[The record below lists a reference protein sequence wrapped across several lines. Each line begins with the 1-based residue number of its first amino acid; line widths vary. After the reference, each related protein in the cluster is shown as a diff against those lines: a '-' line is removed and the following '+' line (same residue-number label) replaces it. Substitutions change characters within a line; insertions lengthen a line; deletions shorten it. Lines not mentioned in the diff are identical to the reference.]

1 MESALFFIGVLLF
14 AALTLN
20 YLRIAFQTALYWL
33 LLGIVFLPSCIVFYA
48 KHWDRYKPQAIV
60 HGASCVALAL
70 FTTLYV
76 RAYPFE
82 FEQTAAASLR
92 NFVAPAFAEA
102 PLAIEPLIY
111 ATDAEMSRYLK
122 PGHKRAVIQVE
133 QRRLRMKR
141 AVVSNGIIRFKTL
154 VHSPGSVEV
163 AIDLNQA
170 NISNPDVI
178 ELDIT
183 PAQSKL
189 PSVYVLQFSD
199 MEHKPAIE
207 VYDHGYWMEL
217 SLNKMGKHYYEGFI
231 NLKLPDGAQSFV
243 AGYFDAY
250 DVDLVWDYGEVDRNH
265 NSNHTIEYVA
275 EQYLVNK
282 LGSALGSVERFEGT
296 FFQTTLEEPSATTT
310 AHINMVDG
318 SQQHIALNLFKGAE
332 GWTVE
337 HSPVRELISA
347 LQAIT
352 KAPPA
357 AINRKQLPTQI
368 SVFSID
374 EVDSLV
380 GRSVV
385 IVTQDGRVRE
395 GVVSA
400 VDRYNVSLTTNMDG
414 GSMAMLVRR
423 REVKEIQ
430 VKD

>member
-1 MESALFFIGVLLF
+1 M
-14 AALTLN
+14 
-20 YLRIAFQTALYWL
+20 
-33 LLGIVFLPSCIVFYA
+33 
-48 KHWDRYKPQAIV
+48 
-60 HGASCVALAL
+60 
-70 FTTLYV
+70 
-76 RAYPFE
+76 
-82 FEQTAAASLR
+82 
-92 NFVAPAFAEA
+92 
-102 PLAIEPLIY
+102 
-111 ATDAEMSRYLK
+111 
-122 PGHKRAVIQVE
+122 
-133 QRRLRMKR
+133 
-141 AVVSNGIIRFKTL
+141 
-154 VHSPGSVEV
+154 
-163 AIDLNQA
+163 
-170 NISNPDVI
+170 
-178 ELDIT
+178 
-183 PAQSKL
+183 
-189 PSVYVLQFSD
+189 
-199 MEHKPAIE
+199 
-207 VYDHGYWMEL
+207 
-217 SLNKMGKHYYEGFI
+217 
-231 NLKLPDGAQSFV
+231 
-243 AGYFDAY
+243 
-250 DVDLVWDYGEVDRNH
+250 
-265 NSNHTIEYVA
+265 
-275 EQYLVNK
+275 NK